1 MAKELIKILVVEDDP
16 AYQQTVSTVLAKS
29 SHAVGYDIRTV
40 NNTAQAIECLDDPGA
55 PGFDVV
61 LLDLGLPDSKG
72 TDGIKRIHGLCSG
85 TPIIA
90 MTGQAD
96 EEVGLQA
103 IKHGADDY
111 FTKDDVLKGILA
123 RTIRYT
129 IERKKITEELRQAK
143 RRAEELQTVTEHVNK
158 QLKTAVKAANLMA
171 KEAIR
176 VEQSKSQFLADM
188 SHEIRTPMNAIIGF
202 SQVLADENITD
213 QQREFVGIIR
223 DSGESLL
230 QLIDDIL
237 DFSKI
242 EAGKIYIEIANC
254 PLDKLLSRVESM
266 VRLHADKKGIE
277 FQIVQSDSLPVQIR
291 TDSTRLQQCLINLA
305 DNAIKFTEKGHVY
318 VNISLEQDNSKSF
331 VRFDVEDTG
340 VGIPT
345 DRQQVIFESFTQADR
360 RTSFAFG
367 GTGLGLTITK
377 RLTELLGGT
386 LSLTSE
392 EGKGSVFTL
401 RIPTGVDTSLPS
413 ACELPGADSKHAAE
427 EQPQEPQL
435 SGRILVAE
443 DAQTNRMLLK
453 LLLENMGF
461 EVDVAED
468 GQKAID
474 KARAESYDLILMDI
488 QMPNV
493 NGYEATRLL
502 RQEGITIP
510 IIAVTA
516 NAMIGD
522 DKKCIEAGCDGYL
535 SKPIDR
541 NKLMATIRNCLQ
553 AENVALRSHPK

>member
-1 MAKELIKILVVEDDP
+1 MAKELIKILVVEDNPD
-16 AYQQTVSTVLAKS
+16 YQRTVNTVLAKS
-29 SHAVGYDIRTV
+29 SHAVDYDIRTA
-40 NNTAQAIECLDDPGA
+40 NNTAQAIECLEQQQ
-55 PGFDVV
+55 FDVI

-111 FTKDDVLKGILA
+111 FTKDDALKGILA

-143 RRAEELQTVTEHVNK
+143 RRAEQLQTVTERVNN

-213 QQREFVGIIR
+213 QKREFVGIIR

-242 EAGKIYIEIANC
+242 EAGKIYIEIADC

-266 VRLHADKKGIE
+266 IRLHADKKGIE
-277 FQIVQSDSLPVQIR
+277 FQIIQSDSLPAQIR

-305 DNAIKFTEKGHVY
+305 GNAVKFTEKGHVY
-318 VNISLEQDNSKSF
+318 VNTSLEQDNGKSF

-345 DRQQVIFESFTQADR
+345 DRQQVIFESFAQADR
-360 RTSFAFG
+360 RTSRAFG

-413 ACELPGADSKHAAE
+413 ACEPPGADSKHADE
-427 EQPQEPQL
+427 EQPQEPQF

-443 DAQTNRMLLK
+443 DAKTNRMLLK

-461 EVDVAED
+461 EVNVAED
-468 GQKAID
+468 GQKVID
-474 KARAESYDLILMDI
+474 KARADSYDLILMDM

-510 IIAVTA
+510 IVAVTA

-541 NKLMATIRNCLQ
+541 NKLMATIHKCLQ
-553 AENVALRSHPK
+553 VENVALRSHPK